1 MADEAQ
7 RRREQHILSLQ
18 TSRVAEAPSL
28 GEILLPFLFAA
39 METCWIDAIFIG
51 LAGIG
56 LFASRDPLMPLWT
69 PFVIITGTQWIL
81 SRLERRAAGSANEA
95 AGEDEVENSKKTLP
109 GSSTFVAFVCVV
121 TVFVIWLSIYAQQ
134 AFFLDPRW
142 LLLLLNDVLSLN
154 LYAYHT
160 FFIIAITGYLCWR
173 GMRLLHRD
181 HEPSQVFSTLRLGMG
196 IIIGVVLV
204 RAGQTSAGVVF
215 HDNAILLLLVPIFL
229 FLSLTAHA
237 LARVSFVRHTH
248 ATNTEDDISPHEQAL
263 LVTIGMVGIVLLVIA
278 LIVDLV
284 ASPTILAEAQQVF
297 NILGQAYDWFVNI
310 LATVFAFLA
319 TPFFWLFEWWT
330 TLFPPKLP
338 SGATGNTRTKLRN
351 PVTHTPQIASFVLF
365 VKILLPILLIISAVL
380 LIRWVIRRRRRV
392 RLTARGRAEELHES
406 LWSWQLFWTQFKAL
420 LRAIF
425 GRFLPKQAAQEEQVL
440 IEAIQGEPTARSVR
454 EIYRALLKRAATLG
468 YPRKKNETP
477 YEFKQRLDAQTPLA
491 QPQIALVTEVY
502 TATRYGGAVPDE
514 AEVARVRQEWTQL
527 EQKWRE
533 GGR

>member
-1 MADEAQ
+1 MANEAQ
-7 RRREQHILSLQ
+7 RRREQHMLSLQ

-51 LAGIG
+51 LAGIDF
-56 LFASRDPLMPLWT
+56 FASRDPLMPLWT
-69 PFVIITGTQWIL
+69 PVVIIIGTQWIL
-81 SRLERRAAGSANEA
+81 SRLELRAAVSTPEA
-95 AGEDEVENSKKTLP
+95 TGEDDTENGKKTLP
-109 GSSTFVAFVCVV
+109 GSSIFVAFVCVV
-121 TVFVIWLSIYAQQ
+121 TLFIIWISIYAQH

-154 LYAYHT
+154 LYAYHA
-160 FFIIAITGYLCWR
+160 FFIIAIISYLCWR
-173 GMRLLHRD
+173 GMRFLHRE

-196 IIIGVVLV
+196 IIIGVILV
-204 RAGQTSAGVVF
+204 RAGQTGAGVVF

-237 LARVSFVRHTH
+237 LARISFVRHQH
-248 ATNTEDDISPHEQAL
+248 ATNAEDDISPHEQAI
-263 LVTIGMVGIVLLVIA
+263 LVTIGMVGIVLLIIA
-278 LIVDLV
+278 LVVDLV
-284 ASPTILAEAQQVF
+284 ASSTILAEAQQVF

-338 SGATGNTRTKLRN
+338 SGVTSSGKPKTRN
-351 PVTHTPQIASFVLF
+351 IVTHTPQIASFVLF
-365 VKILLPILLIISAVL
+365 VKILLPILLIVAAVL
-380 LIRWVIRRRRRV
+380 LIRWIIRRRRRV
-392 RLTARGRAEELHES
+392 RLITSRRSEELHES
-406 LWSWQLFWTQFKAL
+406 LWSWQLFWTQFRAL
-420 LRAIF
+420 LRALF
-425 GRFLPKQAAQEEQVL
+425 GRFLPKQATREEQIL
-440 IEAIQGEPTARSVR
+440 TEAIQGEPAARSVR
-454 EIYRALLKRAATLG
+454 EIYRAFLKRAAALG

-502 TATRYGGAVPDE
+502 TATRYGGTVPDE
-514 AEVARVRQEWTQL
+514 AEVARVHQEWTQL

-533 GGR
+533 ASR

>member
-7 RRREQHILSLQ
+7 RRREQHMLSLQ

-51 LAGIG
+51 LAGIDF
-56 LFASRDPLMPLWT
+56 FASRDPFMPLWT

-81 SRLERRAAGSANEA
+81 SRLELRAAGSAT
-95 AGEDEVENSKKTLP
+95 EDEIENGKKNLP
-109 GSSTFVAFVCVV
+109 GSSIFVAFVCVV
-121 TVFVIWLSIYAQQ
+121 TLFVIWISIYAQQ

-142 LLLLLNDVLSLN
+142 LLALLNDVLSLN

-160 FFIIAITGYLCWR
+160 FFILAITGYLCWR
-173 GMRLLHRD
+173 GMRLLHRE

-215 HDNAILLLLVPIFL
+215 HDNAILLLLIPIFL

-237 LARVSFVRHTH
+237 LARVNFVRHMH
-248 ATNTEDDISPHEQAL
+248 ATNDEDDISPHEQAI
-263 LVTIGMVGIVLLVIA
+263 LVTIGMVGIVLLIIA
-278 LIVDLV
+278 LVVDLV
-284 ASPTILAEAQQVF
+284 ASSTILAGAQQIF
-297 NILGQAYDWFVNI
+297 NILGQAYDWFVSI

-330 TLFPPKLP
+330 TLFPQKLP
-338 SGATGNTRTKLRN
+338 SGAPGNTRAKLRN
-351 PVTHTPQIASFVLF
+351 PVSHVPQIAGIVLF
-365 VKILLPILLIISAVL
+365 VKILLPILLIAFAVL
-380 LIRWVIRRRRRV
+380 LIRWIIRRRRRV
-392 RLTARGRAEELHES
+392 RLATRRRAEELHES

-420 LRAIF
+420 LRALF
-425 GRFLPKQAAQEEQVL
+425 GRFLPRQATREEQVL
-440 IEAIQGEPTARSVR
+440 TEAIQGEPAARSVR
-454 EIYRALLKRAATLG
+454 EIYRAFLKRAATLG

-514 AEVARVRQEWTQL
+514 AEVARVRQEWTEL

-533 GGR
+533 ASR